1 MPKEI
6 VEGMKRGG
14 VDNPYALMNAA
25 GIKHGDSTATAK
37 TRLSSYQRGRKKK
50 RVSAEAAGDK
60 FAESGRA

>member
-25 GIKHGDSTATAK
+25 GIKRGDSTATAK
-37 TRLSSYQRGRKKK
+37 ARLSSYQKGRK
-50 RVSAEAAGDK
+50 RGVSAQAAGDK
-60 FAESGRA
+60 LADSRRA

>member
-25 GIKHGDSTATAK
+25 GVEHGDSSATAK
-37 TRLSSYQRGRKKK
+37 TKLSSYQRGRKK
-50 RVSAEAAGDK
+50 RVSASDAGDK
-60 FAESGRA
+60 